1 MRPAAGGPV
10 SAPITWDELDDPEL
24 RPNRWTI
31 RTMLDRVA
39 AVGDLFAE
47 AQTDLQELPPV

>member
-1 MRPAAGGPV
+1 M

-39 AVGDLFAE
+39 AVGDLFAG